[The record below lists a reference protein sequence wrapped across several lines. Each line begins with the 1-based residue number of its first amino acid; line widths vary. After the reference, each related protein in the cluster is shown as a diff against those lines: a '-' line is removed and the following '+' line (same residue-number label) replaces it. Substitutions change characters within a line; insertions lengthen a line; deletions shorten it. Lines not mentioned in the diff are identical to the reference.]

1 MKHVKK
7 LNPKPID
14 SGTST
19 TTPAG
24 GDGGSIP
31 PVVATGPNPGCIPL
45 GT

>member
-14 SGTST
+14 SGTNT

-24 GDGGSIP
+24 GDGSIP

>member
-14 SGTST
+14 SGTNT
-19 TTPAG
+19 TTPTG
-24 GDGGSIP
+24 EGSIP